1 MVKLFILYELD
12 TCSRNLNMNFTP
24 GDCLFGSV
32 KWTKNADPD
41 KNGLSGYKI
50 GFNASSQL
58 CSQMVILVQMLTFLV
73 FIIVLLWMLVIE

>member
-1 MVKLFILYELD
+1 MMIFCFTNRNVVKLFILYELD

-32 KWTKNADPD
+32 NWT

-50 GFNASSQL
+50 GFDASSQSL
-58 CSQMVILVQMLTFLV
+58 
-73 FIIVLLWMLVIE
+73 